1 VAELIRKRGRELIV
15 RPELELTWLKSL
27 SEARHEL
34 SKRIAKMVQNG
45 VFDENSGK
53 NLLVD
58 AFALAEAVVSL
69 MSHEVY
75 APLKP

>member
-15 RPELELTWLKSL
+15 RPELELYMAEKLGRSP
-27 SEARHEL
+27 SRIEQ
-34 SKRIAKMVQNG
+34 RIAKMVQNG

-58 AFALAEAVVSL
+58 AFAW
-69 MSHEVY
+69 
-75 APLKP
+75 LKQWCL